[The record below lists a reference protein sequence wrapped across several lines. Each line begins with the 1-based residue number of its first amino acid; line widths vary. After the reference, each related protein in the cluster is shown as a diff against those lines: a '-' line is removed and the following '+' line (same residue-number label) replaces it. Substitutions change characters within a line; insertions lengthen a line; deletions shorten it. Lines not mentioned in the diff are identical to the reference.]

1 MFHKFAFYVMNLQ
14 YRNREMK
21 ETEMTVCHYWLC
33 NQHFSTS
40 LTLNNLALK
49 INPVLPTI
57 LIVIIVFFSDF
68 VFKTRLDK
76 RNYCIWTHN
85 RLILSQGL

>member
-1 MFHKFAFYVMNLQ
+1 MFHKLALYVMNLQ
-14 YRNREMK
+14 FRNREMT

-40 LTLNNLALK
+40 LTFNTLALK

-57 LIVIIVFFSDF
+57 LIVTILFFLYL
-68 VFKTRLDK
+68 KLD
-76 RNYCIWTHN
+76 
-85 RLILSQGL
+85 